1 MIRWACS
8 QREGGGLRLERG
20 LRSYPTRAIVR
31 TAHTRPTN
39 AKCLLLSC
47 GIISRPGRRVY
58 PGPLL
63 STASDLPI
71 SFYAFLSSNVLHR
84 ARQRQR
90 RRRRRYPLFSH
101 SDACNECL
109 VFGLIGERFLLQFL
123 VFNRCILD
131 TPLSISR
138 RLLISSFCLTS
149 DLLLYSY
156 QSAAF

>member
-8 QREGGGLRLERG
+8 QREGGGLRLERR

-63 STASDLPI
+63 STASDLTI

-84 ARQRQR
+84 ARQRQ

-131 TPLSISR
+131 TLLSISR
-138 RLLISSFCLTS
+138 RLLISFFCLTS
-149 DLLLYSY
+149 HLLLYY
-156 QSAAF
+156 DQSAAF

>member
-1 MIRWACS
+1 LKEDYGRT
-8 QREGGGLRLERG
+8 RPGP
-20 LRSYPTRAIVR
+20 SYARRTHAQLTLNVSCYHVVLFHDPAGASIPAHSFPRRAIF
-31 TAHTRPTN
+31 T
-39 AKCLLLSC
+39 
-47 GIISRPGRRVY
+47 
-58 PGPLL
+58 
-63 STASDLPI
+63 I

-109 VFGLIGERFLLQFL
+109 VFGLIGERFQFQFL